1 MSAAEIEVK
10 IGKKHTI
17 KVVTS
22 SNQKSIISDRDAI
35 MDARAVQAVK
45 SAVEKAK
52 FCQKPVARYDV
63 RAKKAYIEYPD
74 GEKVYVR

>member
-10 IGKKHTI
+10 IGKKLTI

-22 SNQKSIISDRDAI
+22 SNQRSAISDRDAI

-63 RAKKAYIEYPD
+63 ITKKAYIEYPD
-74 GEKVYVR
+74 GEKVYVQ